1 MQLYRWQGAAR
12 NFGDELNTLIW
23 PRLLPDFFDERATEL
38 FLGIGSVLDA
48 RHPPHPL
55 KVVAGA
61 GYGGYESP
69 PALDE
74 SWAIHWVRGPRTAR
88 YLGLPE
94 SMGLGDPAMLLRHA
108 GWGVNTGG
116 SGVGFM
122 PHFESAER
130 GAWQQAAETAG
141 LRLIDPRDDPAAIV
155 AAIGR
160 CRMLLC
166 EALHGAIVADT
177 LRVPWIAL
185 RPQAPVHR
193 AKWHDWADT
202 LGLAIAFQPLRASS
216 LFERLHVSRLARH
229 HTGRQLMSACAGSLR
244 RVARQRFAERAAL
257 VLARAAGAAP
267 CLSDSNR
274 LEACQARM
282 LARLDAVRRTPRF
295 GDAAALALR
304 HRGNSAYHARSA
316 G

>member
-1 MQLYRWQGAAR
+1 MLLYRWRGSAP
-12 NFGDELNTLIW
+12 NFGDELNALVW
-23 PRLLPDFFDERATEL
+23 PRLLPDFFNDHATEL
-38 FLGIGSVLDA
+38 FLGIGSVLDV
-48 RHPPHPL
+48 RHPPHAL

-61 GYGGYESP
+61 GYGGYDRR

-74 SWAIHWVRGPRTAR
+74 TWVIHWVRGPRTAR
-88 YLGLPE
+88 QLGLPE

-116 SGVGFM
+116 SAVGFM

-141 LRLIDPRDDPAAIV
+141 LQLIDPRDEPAAII

-185 RPQAPVHR
+185 EPQMPVHH

-202 LGLAIAFQPLRASS
+202 LGLTIDFQPLHASS
-216 LFERLHVSRLARH
+216 LLERVHASRLGRYR
-229 HTGRQLMSACAGSLR
+229 TGRELISTCAGNLR
-244 RVARQRFAERAAL
+244 RVARQRFTERAAL
-257 VLARAAGAAP
+257 VLAHAARAVP
-267 CLSDSNR
+267 CLSDTTR

-295 GDAAALALR
+295 GDAMALALR
-304 HRGNSAYHARSA
+304 HHRNSAYHARSA